1 MCCMGSMRAGG
12 WTRQRAPRGRVV
24 GAPFPGGAGRFP
36 GIGRKNKLR
45 ETREFTPGIA
55 YPPEPEKRVTPEA
68 AEVSHVFLANELA
81 EFKRHLKDLVRQG
94 IDRTNR
100 VDEYRV
106 QTLGDTTTQV
116 IGQPDYETAEIIE
129 SIIVTGPT
137 QVALPSAIASG
148 SVLNPAAN
156 ATIANISAAA
166 LAAVA
171 PAGTL
176 WNVSWLAELQG
187 TIGAGD
193 ANNMY
198 LSSPLNTIRQQ
209 GEFPGVVGVYPQE
222 GIVLA
227 PGAAGINVQANAL
240 ATVGATYAAEITATP
255 ILSGTPFT
263 LKLGKRFWSL
273 IMPASVILVIAPV
286 SFSLSRSDDRILS
299 SLVPGDWDDRIRSS

>member
-1 MCCMGSMRAGG
+1 M
-12 WTRQRAPRGRVV
+12 
-24 GAPFPGGAGRFP
+24 
-36 GIGRKNKLR
+36 
-45 ETREFTPGIA
+45 
-55 YPPEPEKRVTPEA
+55 
-68 AEVSHVFLANELA
+68 SHVFLANELA

-137 QVALPSAIASG
+137 QVALPSATASG
-148 SVLNPAAN
+148 SLLNPAAN

-166 LAAVA
+166 LAAIA

-222 GIVLA
+222 GLVLA

-273 IMPASVILVIAPV
+273 IMPASGILVIAPV

-299 SLVPGDWDDRIRSS
+299 SLVPGDWAFELSGYAIKGRYS

>member
-1 MCCMGSMRAGG
+1 M
-12 WTRQRAPRGRVV
+12 
-24 GAPFPGGAGRFP
+24 
-36 GIGRKNKLR
+36 GRKEKLR

-193 ANNMY
+193 AHNMY

-209 GEFPGVVGVYPQE
+209 GEFPGVVGVYPQRRQVH
-222 GIVLA
+222 IVGDRKSTRL
-227 PGAAGINVQANAL
+227 NSSH
-240 ATVGATYAAEITATP
+240 TVISYAV
-255 ILSGTPFT
+255 FC
-263 LKLGKRFWSL
+263 LKKKKL
-273 IMPASVILVIAPV
+273 
-286 SFSLSRSDDRILS
+286 
-299 SLVPGDWDDRIRSS
+299 